1 MTSSYKQFIK
11 DLNENMI
18 YEQISADKI
27 CIRNNTTIQYVCSNY
42 EYDFM
47 TTDGISYEIKCDKAS
62 NKTGNFFIE
71 FLGRNN
77 APSGISSTKADYYII
92 TNSINYYMI
101 QTNVLKSL
109 CKNKRIL
116 TLKDK
121 SASGFI
127 IPCSVIIENS
137 III

>member
-1 MTSSYKQFIK
+1 
-11 DLNENMI
+11 MI
-18 YEQISADKI
+18 FVSRLQS
-27 CIRNNTTIQYVCSNY
+27 
-42 EYDFM
+42 
-47 TTDGISYEIKCDKAS
+47 
-62 NKTGNFFIE
+62 NFFIE

-77 APSGISSTKADYYII
+77 ASSGISTTKADYYII
-92 TNSINYYMI
+92 TNSIVYYMI
-101 QTNVLKSL
+101 QTNVLKLL

-127 IPCSVIIENS
+127 IPCNVIIEKS